1 MPLAG
6 HLREL
11 RNRLF
16 KSALAIVG
24 FGVLG
29 WVFYDPIIEVLTDP
43 INEYIEQA
51 RADGREVALTLSGI
65 TSAFALKL
73 NVAMFTGI
81 VLATPVWTYQL
92 WAFLRPGLHARER
105 RYSLAFVAAAT
116 PLFLTGIGLAYLVLP
131 GAIEILLGLTPEDVT
146 NLPTVSEYLSFV
158 LRLGLAFGIGFLLP
172 VLVVALNFAGVL
184 TADRLRTWWRGA
196 ILGVFVFA
204 AIITPTP
211 DPWNMTLL
219 AVPMLVL
226 LLVAWVIAW
235 WNDRRKAARS
245 GEGEWADEDAPIGA
259 PAPLDEP
266 DDIGAP
272 APLVETDAPDP
283 QRAD

>member
-1 MPLAG
+1 MPLSG

-16 KSALAIVG
+16 KSALAVVA

-29 WVFYDPIIEVLTDP
+29 WVFYDQIIEVLTEP
-43 INEYIEQA
+43 INDYIDQA
-51 RADGREVALTLSGI
+51 RADGKNVALTLSGI

-105 RYSLAFVAAAT
+105 RYTIAFVAAAT
-116 PLFLTGIGLAYLVLP
+116 PLFLVGIGLAYLVLP
-131 GAIEILLGLTPEDVT
+131 GAINVLLGLTPDDVA

-158 LRLGLAFGIGFLLP
+158 LRLALAFGIGFLLP

-204 AIITPTP
+204 AVITPTP

-226 LLVAWVIAW
+226 LFIAWTIAW
-235 WNDRRKAARS
+235 WRDRRVAAR
-245 GEGEWADEDAPIGA
+245 EGDSEWTDDDDAPIA
-259 PAPLDEP
+259 EPTSIDEP
-266 DDIGAP
+266 SPVEASPPP
-272 APLVETDAPDP
+272 AD
-283 QRAD
+283 